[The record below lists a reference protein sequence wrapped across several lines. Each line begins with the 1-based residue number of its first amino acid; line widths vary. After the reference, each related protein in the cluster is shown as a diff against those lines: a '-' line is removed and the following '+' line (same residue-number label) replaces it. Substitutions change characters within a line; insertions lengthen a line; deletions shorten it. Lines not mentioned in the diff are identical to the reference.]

1 MGGGKQ
7 NDGRGKRSEWS
18 AWAKLDK
25 ETRDRYEAIEDRVR
39 EKMERGEL

>member
-1 MGGGKQ
+1 MTGGKE

-25 ETRDRYEAIEDRVR
+25 ETRERYEAIEDRVR
-39 EKMERGEL
+39 EKVKKGLL

>member
-1 MGGGKQ
+1 MTGKKS
-7 NDGRGKRSEWS
+7 NDGSSKRSEWG

-25 ETRDRYEAIEDRVR
+25 ETREKYEAIEDRVR